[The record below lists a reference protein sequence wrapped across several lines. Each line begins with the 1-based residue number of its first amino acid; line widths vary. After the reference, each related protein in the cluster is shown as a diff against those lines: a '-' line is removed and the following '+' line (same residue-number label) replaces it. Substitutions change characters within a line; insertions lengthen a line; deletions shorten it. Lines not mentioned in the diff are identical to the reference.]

1 MKRNK
6 VPAKEEDIFAQ
17 SGSVDVR
24 KERCGK
30 VPPTWRGGRGKK
42 KRCHFVSFGLVA
54 LGDLC
59 DASARERVL
68 CSSGVNA
75 MSESQVWD
83 ASFELI

>member
-1 MKRNK
+1 M
-6 VPAKEEDIFAQ
+6 
-17 SGSVDVR
+17 G
-24 KERCGK
+24 RCPHLEGGK
-30 VPPTWRGGRGKK
+30 GRKK

-59 DASARERVL
+59 DSSARERVL